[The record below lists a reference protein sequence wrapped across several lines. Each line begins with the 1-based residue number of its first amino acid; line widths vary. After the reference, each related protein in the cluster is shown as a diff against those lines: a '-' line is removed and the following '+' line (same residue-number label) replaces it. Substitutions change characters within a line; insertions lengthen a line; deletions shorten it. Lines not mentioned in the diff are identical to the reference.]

1 MFHVYS
7 ALAFVFIVFRVI
19 VPLPIRP
26 VWRVL
31 FAALL
36 LPGATYHF
44 WSLVFFG
51 DMWSPEIPFFFA
63 AILGWVFS
71 SFVLLLAFTVLGDVV
86 AVLYCLATRRWSN
99 PPSGTTRR
107 IAVLLLAFGLG
118 GLGFIQAVRLPEVRR
133 MVLPV
138 KGLPAALDGFKLVQL
153 SDLHISKLFP
163 EDWVEGVV
171 ERTNALDADL
181 IVITGDFID
190 GYTQA
195 RRTDVA
201 PLRKLTAKHGTIG
214 IPGNHEYYFDYAAWK
229 DVLEGLGIRML
240 TNQHAVVEHDGA
252 PLIVAGITDAAATAY
267 GHEGPDLKKALAGI
281 PTNTPIL
288 LLAHRPEGAAGHA
301 EAGAAIQLSGH
312 THGGMVI
319 GMEPVFGPPNE
330 GYLTR
335 GYKVGDMQLY
345 VSNGT
350 GLWMGFPIRLG
361 IPSEITEFVLKPA

>member
-1 MFHVYS
+1 M
-7 ALAFVFIVFRVI
+7 
-19 VPLPIRP
+19 PLPILP
-26 VWRVL
+26 VWRAL
-31 FAALL
+31 FAVAL

-51 DMWSPEIPFFFA
+51 DMWSPEIPFVLA
-63 AILGWVFS
+63 VILGWVFS
-71 SFVLLLAFTVLGDVV
+71 SFVLLLAFTVLGDVL
-86 AVLYCLATRRWSN
+86 AALYCLVTRRWSN
-99 PPSGTTRR
+99 PPSGTARR
-107 IAVLLLAFGLG
+107 IALLLLAFGLG
-118 GLGFIQAVRLPEVRR
+118 GFGVIQAVRLPQVHRV
-133 MVLPV
+133 VLPV
-138 KGLPAALDGFKLVQL
+138 KGLPAELDGFKLVQL

-163 EDWVEGVV
+163 EEWVKGVV

-181 IVITGDFID
+181 IVVTGDFID

-195 RRTDVA
+195 RRVDVA
-201 PLRKLTAKHGTIG
+201 PLGKLVAKHGTMG

-240 TNQHAVVEHDGA
+240 TNEHAVVEHEGA
-252 PLIVAGITDAAATAY
+252 ELVVAGITDADATAY
-267 GHEGPDLKKALAGI
+267 GHDGPDIKKALAGI
-281 PTNTPIL
+281 PSNAPIV

-301 EAGAAIQLSGH
+301 EAGASIQLSGH
-312 THGGMVI
+312 THGGMVV

-335 GYKVGDMQLY
+335 GYKVEDMQLY

-361 IPSEITEFVLKPA
+361 IPSEITEFTLKPE